1 MKRACAALIA
11 LASTGAT
18 GSAVLA
24 PQPSLAARQPL
35 LSLRGGAST
44 PSSLIAAKGAPVSED
59 SKQSWR
65 GALGLIGGIL
75 IHLTCG
81 TMYCRGNLISYIPGS
96 LK

>member
-59 SKQSWR
+59 SKQAWR

-81 TMYCRGNLISYIPGS
+81 TMYCWGNLISYIPGS